1 MFIPYLLQYFS
12 DFLVND
18 NMSNDYFNFKQ
29 FSIHQRRAAM
39 KVGTDG
45 VLLGCL
51 AQGGE
56 RILDIGTGTGIISLM
71 MAQRFPEACFTAVEI
86 DDNAYL
92 DAEENF
98 AASPFA
104 DRISLV
110 KAAFQ
115 DYAKTCGVTYDCI
128 VSNPPYFDES
138 LENPDEGRTRARHTS
153 SLPFRDLIGGAY
165 QLLEEGG
172 VFSVCIPPEV
182 LKKFSAEC
190 LITGFS
196 LLHCYGIKSVPR
208 KPYPKRYVLVYQ
220 KGYVAEPQQDVYCMQ
235 NADGSRS
242 DWYIEL
248 MKDFYL

>member
-1 MFIPYLLQYFS
+1 
-12 DFLVND
+12 
-18 NMSNDYFNFKQ
+18 MSNDFFQFKE
-29 FSIHQRRAAM
+29 FTIHQRRAAM

-45 VLLGCL
+45 VLLGTM
-51 AQGGE
+51 AEGGKQ
-56 RILDIGTGTGIISLM
+56 ILDIGTGTGIISLM
-71 MAQRFPEACFTAVEI
+71 MAQRYPDAQFTAVEI

-92 DAEENF
+92 DAQENF
-98 AASPFA
+98 AASPFS
-104 DRISLV
+104 DRLTLV

-115 DYAKTCGVTYDCI
+115 DYACTCDRTFDCI

-153 SLPFRDLIGGAY
+153 SLPFRELIGGAY
-165 QLLEEGG
+165 RLLEDGG
-172 VFSVCIPPEV
+172 CFSVCIPPEV

-196 LLHCYGIKSVPR
+196 LKTCYGIKSVPR
-208 KPYPKRYVLVYQ
+208 KPMPKRYVLVYQ
-220 KGYVAEPQQDVYCMQ
+220 KGLITEPEEHIFCMQ

-242 DWYIEL
+242 EWYQEL

>member
-1 MFIPYLLQYFS
+1 
-12 DFLVND
+12 
-18 NMSNDYFNFKQ
+18 MSNDFFQFKE
-29 FSIHQRRAAM
+29 FTIHQRRAAM

-45 VLLGCL
+45 VLLGTM
-51 AQGGE
+51 AEGGKQ
-56 RILDIGTGTGIISLM
+56 ILDIGTGTGIISLM
-71 MAQRFPEACFTAVEI
+71 MAQRYPDAQFTAVEI

-92 DAEENF
+92 DAQENF
-98 AASPFA
+98 AASPFS
-104 DRISLV
+104 DRITLV

-115 DYAKTCGVTYDCI
+115 DYARTCGRTFDCI

-153 SLPFRDLIGGAY
+153 SLPFRELIGGAY
-165 QLLEEGG
+165 RLLEDGG
-172 VFSVCIPPEV
+172 CFSVCIPPEV

-196 LLHCYGIKSVPR
+196 LKTCYGIKSVPR
-208 KPYPKRYVLVYQ
+208 KPMPKRYVLVYQ
-220 KGYVAEPQQDVYCMQ
+220 KGLITEPEEHIFCMQ

-242 DWYIEL
+242 EWYQEL

>member
-1 MFIPYLLQYFS
+1 
-12 DFLVND
+12 
-18 NMSNDYFNFKQ
+18 MSNDFFQFKE
-29 FSIHQRRAAM
+29 FTIHQRRAAM

-45 VLLGCL
+45 VLLGTM
-51 AQGGE
+51 AEGGKQ
-56 RILDIGTGTGIISLM
+56 ILDIGTGTGIISLM
-71 MAQRFPEACFTAVEI
+71 MAQRYPDAQFTAVEI

-92 DAEENF
+92 DAQENF
-98 AASPFA
+98 AASPFS
-104 DRISLV
+104 DRITLV

-115 DYAKTCGVTYDCI
+115 DYARTCGRTFDCV

-153 SLPFRDLIGGAY
+153 SLPFRELICGAY
-165 QLLEEGG
+165 RLLEDGG
-172 VFSVCIPPEV
+172 CFSVCIPPEV

-196 LLHCYGIKSVPR
+196 LKTCYGIKSVPR
-208 KPYPKRYVLVYQ
+208 KPMPKRYVLVYQ
-220 KGYVAEPQQDVYCMQ
+220 KGLITEPEEHIFCMQ

-242 DWYIEL
+242 EWYQEL

>member
-1 MFIPYLLQYFS
+1 
-12 DFLVND
+12 
-18 NMSNDYFNFKQ
+18 MSNDFFQFKE
-29 FSIHQRRAAM
+29 FTIHQRRAAM

-45 VLLGCL
+45 VLLGTM
-51 AQGGE
+51 AEGGKQ
-56 RILDIGTGTGIISLM
+56 ILDIGTGTGIISLM
-71 MAQRFPEACFTAVEI
+71 MAQRYPDAQFTAVEI

-92 DAEENF
+92 DAQDNF
-98 AASPFA
+98 AASPFS
-104 DRISLV
+104 DRITLV

-115 DYAKTCGVTYDCI
+115 DYARTCGRTFDCI

-153 SLPFRDLIGGAY
+153 GLPFRELIGGAY
-165 QLLEEGG
+165 RLLEDGG
-172 VFSVCIPPEV
+172 CFSVCIPPEV

-196 LLHCYGIKSVPR
+196 LKTCYGIKSVPR
-208 KPYPKRYVLVYQ
+208 KPMPKRYVLVYQ
-220 KGYVAEPQQDVYCMQ
+220 KGLITEPEEHIFCMQ

-242 DWYIEL
+242 EWYQEL

>member
-1 MFIPYLLQYFS
+1 
-12 DFLVND
+12 
-18 NMSNDYFNFKQ
+18 MSNDFFQFKE
-29 FSIHQRRAAM
+29 FTIHQRRAAM

-45 VLLGCL
+45 VLLGTM
-51 AQGGE
+51 AEGGKQ
-56 RILDIGTGTGIISLM
+56 ILDIGTGTGIISLM
-71 MAQRFPEACFTAVEI
+71 MAQRYHDAQFTAVEI

-92 DAEENF
+92 DAQENF
-98 AASPFA
+98 AASPFS
-104 DRISLV
+104 DRITLV

-115 DYAKTCGVTYDCI
+115 DYARTCGRTFDCI

-153 SLPFRDLIGGAY
+153 SLPFRELIGGAY
-165 QLLEEGG
+165 RLLEDGG
-172 VFSVCIPPEV
+172 CFSVCIPPEV

-196 LLHCYGIKSVPR
+196 LKTCYGIKSVPR
-208 KPYPKRYVLVYQ
+208 KPMPKRYVLVYQ
-220 KGYVAEPQQDVYCMQ
+220 KGLITEPEEHIFCMQ

-242 DWYIEL
+242 EWYQEL

>member
-1 MFIPYLLQYFS
+1 
-12 DFLVND
+12 
-18 NMSNDYFNFKQ
+18 MSNDFFQFKE
-29 FSIHQRRAAM
+29 FTIHQRRAAM

-45 VLLGCL
+45 VLLGTM
-51 AQGGE
+51 AEGGKQ
-56 RILDIGTGTGIISLM
+56 ILDIGTGTGIISLM
-71 MAQRFPEACFTAVEI
+71 MAQRYPDAQFTAVEI

-92 DAEENF
+92 DAQENF
-98 AASPFA
+98 AASSFS
-104 DRISLV
+104 DRITLV

-115 DYAKTCGVTYDCI
+115 DYARTCGRTFDCI

-153 SLPFRDLIGGAY
+153 SLPFRELIGGAY
-165 QLLEEGG
+165 RLLEDGG
-172 VFSVCIPPEV
+172 CFSVCIPPEV

-196 LLHCYGIKSVPR
+196 LKTCYGIKSVPR
-208 KPYPKRYVLVYQ
+208 KPMPKRYVLVYQ
-220 KGYVAEPQQDVYCMQ
+220 KGLITEPEEHIFCMQ

-242 DWYIEL
+242 EWYQEL

>member
-1 MFIPYLLQYFS
+1 
-12 DFLVND
+12 
-18 NMSNDYFNFKQ
+18 MSNDFFQFKE
-29 FSIHQRRAAM
+29 FTIHQRRAAM

-45 VLLGCL
+45 VLLGTM
-51 AQGGE
+51 AEGGKQ
-56 RILDIGTGTGIISLM
+56 ILDIGTGTGIISLM
-71 MAQRFPEACFTAVEI
+71 MAQRYPDAQFTAVEI

-92 DAEENF
+92 DAQENF
-98 AASPFA
+98 AASPFS
-104 DRISLV
+104 DRITLV

-115 DYAKTCGVTYDCI
+115 DYARTCCRTFDCI

-153 SLPFRDLIGGAY
+153 SLPFRELIGGAY
-165 QLLEEGG
+165 RLLEDGG
-172 VFSVCIPPEV
+172 CFSVCIPPEV

-196 LLHCYGIKSVPR
+196 LKTCYGIKSVPR
-208 KPYPKRYVLVYQ
+208 KPMPKRYVLVYQ
-220 KGYVAEPQQDVYCMQ
+220 KGLITEPEEHIFCMQ

-242 DWYIEL
+242 EWYQEL

>member
-1 MFIPYLLQYFS
+1 
-12 DFLVND
+12 
-18 NMSNDYFNFKQ
+18 MSNDFFQFKE
-29 FSIHQRRAAM
+29 FTIHQRRAAM

-45 VLLGCL
+45 VLLGTM
-51 AQGGE
+51 AEGGKQ
-56 RILDIGTGTGIISLM
+56 ILDIGTGTGIISLM
-71 MAQRFPEACFTAVEI
+71 MAQRYHDAQFTAVEI

-92 DAEENF
+92 DAQENF
-98 AASPFA
+98 AASPFS
-104 DRISLV
+104 DRITLV

-115 DYAKTCGVTYDCI
+115 DYACTCGRTFDCI

-153 SLPFRDLIGGAY
+153 SLPFRELIGGAY
-165 QLLEEGG
+165 RLLEDGG
-172 VFSVCIPPEV
+172 CFSVCIPPEV

-196 LLHCYGIKSVPR
+196 LKTCYGIKSVPR
-208 KPYPKRYVLVYQ
+208 KPMPKRYVLVYQ
-220 KGYVAEPQQDVYCMQ
+220 KGLITEPEEHIFCMQ

-242 DWYIEL
+242 EWYQEL